1 MASGLLSGQL
11 LISRFFI
18 GQFLIGRF
26 RGLLRERFRFRF
38 LRTAGQRAPAA
49 IRSSQS
55 SFALLGG
62 AGGSLSG
69 SAADVDSSGGWSACS
84 TSSKI
89 FCWRLEPYS
98 ARISSKV

>member
-1 MASGLLSGQL
+1 MGKFALYTIGFALLACVPAILLAEMFSGSGDVTGFTDEQ
-11 LISRFFI
+11 
-18 GQFLIGRF
+18 
-26 RGLLRERFRFRF
+26 EA
-38 LRTAGQRAPAA
+38 TKMA